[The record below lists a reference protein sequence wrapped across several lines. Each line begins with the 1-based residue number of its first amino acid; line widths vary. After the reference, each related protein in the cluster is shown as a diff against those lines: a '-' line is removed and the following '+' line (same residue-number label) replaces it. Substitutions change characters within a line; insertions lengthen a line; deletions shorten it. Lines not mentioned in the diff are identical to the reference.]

1 MNLAILTGKLV
12 ALGLRVAGRRGSA
25 LPGLV
30 VERVFGVKV
39 LGKLLA
45 TVPGGV
51 VMVTG
56 TNGKT
61 STTKV
66 LAEAFRVNGQ
76 RVLTD
81 GTGSNM
87 TRGLLSLVI
96 KKSKLSGKLPYD
108 IAVLEVDEAYSAVI
122 SKLIAPRALLVLNIH
137 RDQMDRY
144 GEIDKTTAMIAET
157 AAVTK
162 ELVMLSG
169 IDRQMPEIA
178 KAVKHANVEYF
189 SCSEELLSEFPD
201 DEELYET
208 ISSHTSFGV
217 QADYVLVDSVD
228 DACVVSLNSKRIS
241 LMPNVSG
248 AYNHLNSV
256 AALGVFC
263 ELISPTDEEL
273 GVVVKA
279 VEHLE
284 PAFGRGETI
293 KVGESEVTILL
304 VKNPGGFNQAFKL
317 ATDKFDFV
325 DVLINDGYADG
336 RDVSWLWDVDFGQL
350 KSTGVEV
357 NVGGDRSYDMAT
369 RLKHEGIEAGVY
381 SGLQKVVDACSLKP
395 GKRLIFATYT
405 AMLEVRSLLANVS
418 ELEKVL

>member
-1 MNLAILTGKLV
+1 MNPAIITGKLV
-12 ALGLRVAGRRGSA
+12 GLGLRVAGRRGSA

-39 LGKLLA
+39 LGKMLA
-45 TVPGGV
+45 TIPGGV

-157 AAVTK
+157 AALTK

-169 IDRQMPEIA
+169 IDRQMPDIA
-178 KAVKHANVEYF
+178 KAVKYANIEYF

-208 ISSHTSFGV
+208 KTSHTTFGV
-217 QADYVLVDSVD
+217 QASYVLVESEEDE
-228 DACVVSLNSKRIS
+228 CIISLNSKRIS
-241 LMPNVSG
+241 MKPRVSG
-248 AYNHLNSV
+248 AYNHLNNV

-263 ELISPTDEEL
+263 ELMNPDEDQL
-273 GVVVKA
+273 NVVLEA
-279 VEHLE
+279 INNLE

-293 KVGESEVTILL
+293 KVGDSEVTILL
-304 VKNPGGFNQAFKL
+304 VKNPGGFNQALKL
-317 ATDKFDFV
+317 ASEKYDYV
-325 DVLINDGYADG
+325 DILINDGYADG
-336 RDVSWLWDVDFGQL
+336 RDVSWLWDVDFAVL
-350 KSTGVEV
+350 STFQVEV
-357 NVGGDRSYDMAT
+357 NVGGDRSYDMST
-369 RLKHEGIEAGVY
+369 RLKHEGIESGVY
-381 SGLQKVVDACSLKP
+381 SDLKKMVDVCCQNP

-405 AMLEVRSLLANVS
+405 AMLEIRSLLSNVS
-418 ELEKVL
+418 TMEKVL